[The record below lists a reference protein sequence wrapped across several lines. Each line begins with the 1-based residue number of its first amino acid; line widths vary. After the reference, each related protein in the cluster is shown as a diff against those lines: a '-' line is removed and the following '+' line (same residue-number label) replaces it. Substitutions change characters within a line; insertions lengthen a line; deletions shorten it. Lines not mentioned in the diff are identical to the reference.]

1 MRADSFPLSGR
12 KELALKLKVELERQG
27 FKTNWYGETGIQLE
41 GLQIPKIVPFDIA
54 NLIISVQ
61 EYNTYFAIIINFI
74 KVLEDLIEAE
84 EINKVYE
91 LHNEWFAELTY
102 HLSSI
107 DPSAKLEWDVEY
119 DIDIEDTMYGF
130 LDTVEEVI
138 PFIHNL
144 RKLIDYK
151 NRTVDKP

>member
-61 EYNTYFAIIINFI
+61 EYNIYFAIIIKFI

-84 EINKVYE
+84 EINKVCD
-91 LHNEWFAELTY
+91 LHNDKWLIELTSY
-102 HLSSI
+102 FSSI
-107 DPSAKLEWDVEY
+107 DPSAKLKWDVEY

-130 LDTVEEVI
+130 LDTEEEAI

-144 RKLIDYK
+144 RKLIDYETK
-151 NRTVDKP
+151 EV

>member
-1 MRADSFPLSGR
+1 MKINNFSLSKR
-12 KELALKLKVELERQG
+12 KELAFKLKEELERNG
-27 FKTNWYGETGIQLE
+27 FKTSWSDETTIQVEDLP
-41 GLQIPKIVPFDIA
+41 IPKIVPFDIA

-61 EYNTYFAIIINFI
+61 EYNIYFAIIINFI

-138 PFIHNL
+138 PFIH
-144 RKLIDYK
+144 
-151 NRTVDKP
+151 